1 MARSYMHLWQSFYAQ
16 YADNVNFTTDGYEM
30 KLSKYAYS

>member
-1 MARSYMHLWQSFYAQ
+1 MNDPVTESAVQ
-16 YADNVNFTTDGYEM
+16 YADNANFTTDVYEM